1 MKLSGKI
8 VKIVDETY
16 TTKEGEEKH
25 KKTIIV
31 HEISNDQYK
40 DESVF
45 ELYGDKADNFQLK
58 ENQIVVISFGFKV
71 DSREYQG
78 KTYYTQK
85 LIFYRAEVV

>member
-8 VKIVDETY
+8 VKVIDETY
-16 TTKEGEEKH
+16 KNKDGEEKH
-25 KKTIIV
+25 KKTVIL

-45 ELYGDKADNFQLK
+45 ELYGEKADNFQFK
-58 ENQIVVISFGFKV
+58 ENQIVVISFGFWV
-71 DSREYQG
+71 DTRVYQG

>member
-8 VKIVDETY
+8 VKVIDETY
-16 TTKEGEEKH
+16 TTKEGDVKH
-25 KKTIIV
+25 KKTVIL

-45 ELYGDKADNFQLK
+45 ELYGEKADNFQFK
-58 ENQIVVISFGFKV
+58 ENEIVVISFGFKV
-71 DSREYQG
+71 DSREWQG
-78 KTYYTQK
+78 KVFYTQK

>member
-8 VKIVDETY
+8 VKIVDESY
-16 TTKEGEEKH
+16 TNKDGEQKH
-25 KKTIIV
+25 KKTVIL

-45 ELYGDKADNFQLK
+45 ELYGEKADNFQFK
-58 ENQIVVISFGFKV
+58 ENEIVVVSFGFKV

-78 KTYYTQK
+78 KTFYTQK

>member
-16 TTKEGEEKH
+16 KNKEGEEKH
-25 KKTIIV
+25 KKTVILQ
-31 HEISNDQYK
+31 EISNDEFK
-40 DESVF
+40 CEAVF
-45 ELYGDKADNFQLK
+45 ELFGEKADNFQLK